1 MLVNYGV
8 EVIFGVPGDTNVPFY
23 EALQQRTSDIEHV
36 MARDERS
43 AGFMADAYAR
53 LTDKP
58 GVFECPSGA
67 GAMYSLPPL
76 AESNASSVPVILLT
90 IDLPMSGEGRGMITE
105 LDCAKLFE
113 PVSKMSVQIKSA
125 DKLPEIIRRA
135 FRVACSGTPGA
146 VHLQIPEDMLLA
158 DIDLSKVSLHAE
170 PECRTFP
177 AFPTAA
183 APGKVQELYSL
194 LEKSKRPLIVAGG
207 GVNRSC
213 AGPVLTDLA
222 IKLNIP
228 VVNTITGQGSIPDNH
243 PLAIGVIGDN
253 GFHPHANLALEESDF
268 VIFVG
273 SKMGSVV
280 TVGWTFPKATLNKRV
295 VQIDIN
301 PERLANNYEN
311 LLSIAGDAQIVLKQM
326 LESAPS
332 EMDVGRFDT
341 WVNHLNFYR
350 KEFWANAEAALESTE
365 VPLRPERV
373 VSAFRKQLDSF
384 GEAVHIMSDAGTP
397 TPYMTRFLTIGDR
410 RTRFVIPRAFGGLGS
425 AIPSV
430 IGAWYAD
437 KTRRPIGMF
446 GDGSF
451 NMTVG
456 ELETLVRKKVPAI
469 LMLFNNG
476 CFGWIKGLHRLKG
489 QDDCFGVDFLP
500 PRGQAI
506 AEAFDIK
513 AWTVTTPKEL
523 DKALAEAFAYEG
535 PCLLD
540 IHVESLAD
548 RVPPVYSW
556 LAKKGRDP
564 LSLTPQDVAYLESA
578 DAPDQSHQTKTHS
591 MKRENA

>member
-1 MLVNYGV
+1 MRGADVLVQMLINYDV
-8 EVIFGVPGDTNVPFY
+8 EVLFGVPGDTNVPFY
-23 EALQQRTSDIEHV
+23 EALQRRQGDIEHV

-43 AGFMADAYAR
+43 AGYMADAYAR

-58 GVFECPSGA
+58 GIFECPSGA

-90 IDLPMSGEGRGMITE
+90 IDLPLPGEGRGTITE
-105 LDCAKLFE
+105 LDCARLFE
-113 PVSKMSVQIKSA
+113 PVTKMSVQIKSPE
-125 DKLPEIIRRA
+125 KLPEIIRRA

-158 DIDLSKVSLHAE
+158 EIDPDTISLHAE
-170 PECRTFP
+170 TECKTFP
-177 AFPTAA
+177 AYPTAP
-183 APGKVQELYSL
+183 APGKVGELLAL
-194 LEKSKRPLIVAGG
+194 LGNASRPLLVAGG

-213 AGPVLTDLA
+213 AGSALTEVA
-222 IKLNIP
+222 AKLNVP
-228 VVNTITGQGSIPDNH
+228 VVNTITGQGALPDDH

-253 GFHPHANLALEESDF
+253 GFHPHANRALEESDL

-273 SKMGSVV
+273 SRIGSVV
-280 TVGWTFPKATLNKRV
+280 TVGGTFPRSTLNRRV

-311 LLSIAGDAQIVLKQM
+311 LLSIAADAQLILKQI
-326 LESAPS
+326 LKESPV
-332 EMDVGRFDT
+332 DFDASRYT
-341 WVNHLNFYR
+341 PWVDHLNALR
-350 KEFWANAEAALESTE
+350 VNFWAHAQSVLSLDD

-373 VSAFRKQLDSF
+373 VREFSSRLEKH
-384 GEAVHIMSDAGTP
+384 GKAVHILSDAGTP
-397 TPYMTRFLTIGDR
+397 TPYMTRFLRIGDR
-410 RTRFVIPRAFGGLGS
+410 RTRLVIPRAFGGLGS
-425 AIPSV
+425 AIPAV
-430 IGAWYAD
+430 VGAWYAD

-456 ELETLVRKKVPAI
+456 ELETLVRKKVPAL

-489 QDDCFGVDFLP
+489 CDECFGVDFLP

-506 AEAFDIK
+506 AEAFGLR
-513 AWTVTTPKEL
+513 AWTVTTPDEL
-523 DKALAEAFAYEG
+523 IKALDEAFDHDG
-535 PCLLD
+535 PCLMD

-556 LAKKGRDP
+556 LARKNLDP
-564 LSLTPQDVAYLESA
+564 LALAPQDVAFL
-578 DAPDQSHQTKTHS
+578 
-591 MKRENA
+591 